1 MRKPIRTDAAPKAIG
16 PYSQAI
22 LADGWLFC
30 SGQVALDP
38 ATGAIV
44 GGDAA
49 SQADRVLRN
58 LDAVVRAAGG
68 TLADAVKATVY
79 LKDMGSFPA
88 VNEVYARFFPGDAP
102 PARATVEVARLPKD
116 VLVEIDLI
124 VRVGPTAP
132 PVVEGRGP
140 KKR

>member
-1 MRKPIRTDAAPKAIG
+1 MRKVIRSDAAPKAIG

-38 ATGAIV
+38 ATGAVV

-49 SQADRVLRN
+49 TQADRVLRN
-58 LDAVVRAAGG
+58 LDAVVKAAGG

-79 LKDMGSFPA
+79 LKDMGAFPA

-140 KKR
+140 RRR